1 MAILIGGGT
10 YFHTMQDVDEL
21 VTHRQDKKFIIIDDD
36 EEDVVHV
43 NGSGYE
49 SPPPSSSPLWEPS
62 GSWWKDFLYFSGPG
76 MSYEAMKR
84 PYCLLLLLTYHTHL
98 HNVFYLQAGL

>member
-1 MAILIGGGT
+1 MIGGGT

-49 SPPPSSSPLWEPS
+49 SPPPSSTPLWEPS

-76 MSYEAMKR
+76 MSSYMKLLIHSR
-84 PYCLLLLLTYHTHL
+84 VSTSVLSPPTHHIPYAL
-98 HNVFYLQAGL
+98 A

>member
-1 MAILIGGGT
+1 MIGGGT

-49 SPPPSSSPLWEPS
+49 SPPPSSTPLWEPS

-76 MSYEAMKR
+76 MSYMK
-84 PYCLLLLLTYHTHL
+84 
-98 HNVFYLQAGL
+98 Q